1 MRADPHLPKN
11 GASVRIPAIALPLVL
26 LTAAPAA
33 AQVSLTREQ
42 WRADLQF
49 AADSFLARDR
59 SFSDAARI
67 RFRAAIAA
75 LQDSGGS
82 ISNERMIAGLASA
95 VALAENAHT
104 RLYLAR
110 NRSEVRRLPVR
121 VWWFSDGL
129 FVVRTKEE
137 YAGLIGARVTRVC
150 GRPVAEA
157 KRAVDRL
164 YAGNAA
170 WLRYIAGYTLT
181 SPELLA
187 GVGICPAGRAPV
199 FTFVTRGGRIVER
212 ALEPLPLRRS
222 EQPTE
227 AWWDLVPAHPGVQ
240 GPWAGAL
247 PADSARLPLYLR
259 NATRTYWAD
268 YLPAGRL
275 LYVQINRAGDA
286 PEGETMAQFGEGV
299 LRRLAAE
306 PVARLVVDLRFNTG
320 GNLQVGTPLMQ
331 RIAEETR
338 RRGVRLFVI
347 TGNATFSAG
356 VTHVAQL
363 RQLGGAEIVG
373 EGPGEGMKFWSEGG
387 NLRMPNSRLT
397 LHFADRMHRY
407 SRIKNPPTVPYID
420 TELYA
425 DRVTPTLA
433 APLSSRD
440 YFAGRDPALE
450 AILRQR

>member
-1 MRADPHLPKN
+1 VRT
-11 GASVRIPAIALPLVL
+11 SVLILPLVL
-26 LTAAPAA
+26 LAAAPAA

-59 SFSDAARI
+59 SFSDLARG

-75 LQDSGGS
+75 LQDSAGS
-82 ISNERMIAGLASA
+82 IPDARMIAGLARA
-95 VALAENAHT
+95 VALAANAHT

-121 VWWFSDGL
+121 AWWFSDGL
-129 FVVRTKEE
+129 FVVRATPEH
-137 YAGLIGARVTRVC
+137 AALVGARVTRIC
-150 GRPVAEA
+150 GRPLAEA

-181 SPELLA
+181 SPELLS

-199 FTFVTRGGRIVER
+199 FTLATRGGRRVDQ

-240 GPWAGAL
+240 GPWTGAL

-259 NATRTYWAD
+259 NATQTYWAD
-268 YLPAGRL
+268 YLPAERL

-286 PEGETMAQFGEGV
+286 PEGETMARFGEGV
-299 LRRLAAE
+299 LRRLAADS
-306 PVARLVVDLRFNTG
+306 VAKVVVDLRFNTG
-320 GNLQVGTPLMQ
+320 GNLQVGTPLMR
-331 RIAEETR
+331 RIADEAR
-338 RRGVRLFVI
+338 RRGARLYVI

-363 RQLGGAEIVG
+363 REWGGAVLVG
-373 EGPGEGMKFWSEGG
+373 EGPGEGMEFWAEGG

-397 LHFADRMHRY
+397 LHYADRMHRY
-407 SRIKNPPTVPYID
+407 SRIKHPPTAPYID

-425 DRVTPTLA
+425 DRITPEVA

-440 YFAGRDPALE
+440 YFAGRDPALA
-450 AILRQR
+450 AILARR